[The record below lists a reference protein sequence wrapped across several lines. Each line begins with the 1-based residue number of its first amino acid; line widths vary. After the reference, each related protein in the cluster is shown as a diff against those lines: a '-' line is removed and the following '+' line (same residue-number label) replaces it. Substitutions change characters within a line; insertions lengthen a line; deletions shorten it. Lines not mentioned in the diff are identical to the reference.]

1 MKISNKNGILIGLT
15 VLLLL
20 AVVSGLPFLSS
31 FLPSN
36 PNQTPV
42 GYPAETARARVLA
55 VLEEGVLENYGSP
68 QPYQILSIEVLEGP
82 YRGMVTNMEMGIR
95 QIQTENMRL
104 KPGET
109 LLVMISLRMDTGD
122 VSAYFIDFE
131 RSQSLAWL
139 FAAFIG
145 VSVLISGWKGLR
157 SLVGIMFSLGMI
169 IYFIIPQILAGRDPV
184 LISILG
190 GAAFLS
196 VTMYLVYGWNLK
208 THASVLGMIIA
219 LSITGLLSVF
229 FVEFTRLT
237 GFGNENALFLMQQT
251 DNPISMRGLLLAGML
266 IGALGV
272 LDDLVIS
279 QASAVFELH
288 AANSSLN
295 LRFLY
300 RRAMNIGRDHVAAT
314 VNTLV
319 LAYAGSSLPML
330 LLFTLN
336 SGDYAMLANMS
347 IISEEIVRTLVGSIG
362 LFLAVPV
369 TTVLASLLVKNQHRL
384 GRLRAVMGPENQW
397 EAHSGHFHS

>member
-1 MKISNKNGILIGLT
+1 
-15 VLLLL
+15 
-20 AVVSGLPFLSS
+20 
-31 FLPSN
+31 
-36 PNQTPV
+36 
-42 GYPAETARARVLA
+42 
-55 VLEEGVLENYGSP
+55 
-68 QPYQILSIEVLEGP
+68 
-82 YRGMVTNMEMGIR
+82 
-95 QIQTENMRL
+95 
-104 KPGET
+104 
-109 LLVMISLRMDTGD
+109 
-122 VSAYFIDFE
+122 
-131 RSQSLAWL
+131 
-139 FAAFIG
+139 
-145 VSVLISGWKGLR
+145 
-157 SLVGIMFSLGMI
+157 
-169 IYFIIPQILAGRDPV
+169 
-184 LISILG
+184 
-190 GAAFLS
+190 
-196 VTMYLVYGWNLK
+196 VYGWNLK